1 MDFRIKTFKTA
12 RLKKAIM
19 ITGFPGI
26 GNVGK
31 IAIDFLIDS
40 IKPLKLME
48 ITSNRFP
55 HSVFVTEQGLLE
67 IPSVKIFYKKVKDME
82 FVLVSGDAQPINE
95 EACYAFCER
104 LLSIAKELKCAEIIT
119 MGGIGLGKIPKKPKV
134 FVSGNNKN
142 YIRSFPN
149 CNIKIYGVVG
159 PIIGV
164 TGLLAGMAKEKNMLS
179 AVLLAQTFAH
189 PVYLGVKG
197 AKELLSVLNQKY
209 GFRVD
214 LKKMADEIEE
224 IEEEH
229 VLSGIEEAV
238 AQKAKKPVMS
248 YFG

>member
-1 MDFRIKTFKTA
+1 MDFRVKTFKSVKP
-12 RLKKAIM
+12 KKAIM

-40 IKPLKLME
+40 LKPVKLME

-55 HSVFVTEQGLLE
+55 HSVFVTEQGMLE
-67 IPSVKIFYKKVKDME
+67 MPSVKIFYKQIKNNE
-82 FVLVSGDAQPINE
+82 FILVSGDAQPVSE
-95 EACYAFCER
+95 DACYAFCDK
-104 LLSIAKELKCAEIIT
+104 LLSIAKDMKCAEVIT

-142 YIRSFPN
+142 YIKSFPN

-164 TGLLAGMAKEKNMLS
+164 TGLLAGMAREKNMLS

-197 AKELLSVLNQKY
+197 AKELLYVLNQKY
-209 GFRVD
+209 GFKLD
-214 LKKMADEIEE
+214 LKKMSEE
-224 IEEEH
+224 IEVIEEEA
-229 VLSGIEEAV
+229 LLPGIEEAV
-238 AQKAKKPVMS
+238 ADKAKKPAMS

>member
-1 MDFRIKTFKTA
+1 MDFKIKQLKAA
-12 RLKKAIM
+12 RPKKAIM

-31 IAIDFLIDS
+31 IAIDFVIDAL
-40 IKPLKLME
+40 KPLKIME

-55 HSVFVTEQGLLE
+55 HSVFVTEQGMLE
-67 IPSVKIFYKKVKDME
+67 LPSVKLYYKKIKDNE
-82 FVLVSGDAQPINE
+82 FIFVSGDAQPVNE
-95 EACYAFCER
+95 EACYAFCDK
-104 LLSIAKELKCAEIIT
+104 LLSIAKDLRCAEIIT

-134 FVSGNNKN
+134 FVSGNNRN
-142 YIRSFPN
+142 YIKSFPN

-164 TGLLAGMAKEKNMLS
+164 TGLLAGMAKEKSMLS

-197 AKELLSVLNQKY
+197 AKEIMSVLNEKY
-209 GFRVD
+209 GFKID

-224 IEEEH
+224 IEEEP
-229 VLSGIEEAV
+229 LFPGIEEAV
-238 AQKAKKPVMS
+238 ADKAKKPRMS